1 MLNTQPTRRLIP
13 ATGFRSNE
21 PLTNDQ
27 LQRYASSIF
36 ADSKHDSRSDKYT
49 HIKTIDLVERLRTEG
64 FYPVAVQQSGTT
76 NESKRN
82 HLKHMIRFRNMNDF
96 EREGRQRENMQE
108 VVMIN
113 SHDGTSSYKLM
124 SGLYRLICSN
134 GMIAW
139 QEDIARRVRVPHKGD
154 VINNVIEGVY
164 KVVDQGKKTIE
175 DVELF
180 KSLELSREEQEIF
193 ADSARKLRFDDTQEV
208 RLDHINHPRRM
219 ADKGN
224 DLWLALNRVQENFI
238 RGGLPYYN
246 LNERGQRVNRQ
257 RTREIRNVDQNVK
270 INQALWQ
277 LANEM
282 AKLKGAA

>member
-96 EREGRQRENMQE
+96 GREGRARENMQE

-124 SGLYRLICSN
+124 SGLYRLVCSN

-139 QEDIARRVRVPHKGD
+139 QEDLASRVRVPHKGD

-164 KVVDQGKKTIE
+164 KVVDQGKKTQE
-175 DVELF
+175 DVERF
-180 KSLELSREEQEIF
+180 QSLELSREEQEIF
-193 ADSARKLRFDDTQEV
+193 ASSAKHLRFDASQEV
-208 RLDHINHPRRM
+208 RTDHLNYARRM
-219 ADKGN
+219 ADKGS
-224 DLWLALNRVQENFI
+224 DLWLTLNRVQENFI
-238 RGGLPYYN
+238 RGGVPYYN
-246 LNERGQRVNRQ
+246 LNERGQRTGRQ

-270 INQALWQ
+270 LNQALWQ